1 MDKGPF
7 LEQDPNQD
15 WKYGESR
22 LVLSLHPNFG
32 FFFSPYG
39 SLYISQGIDQET
51 SLAEDHFL
59 YSHVVNVL
67 TLDVD
72 LVVVV

>member
-1 MDKGPF
+1 MENRGQFF
-7 LEQDPNQD
+7 L
-15 WKYGESR
+15 YTLI
-22 LVLSLHPNFG
+22 LV
-32 FFFSPYG
+32 FFSPYG

-51 SLAEDHFL
+51 SLAEDRFL